1 MSTIDDANVNL
12 PNFELR
18 TINTL
23 SNINILQSEVIDILN
38 LLKVNK
44 AIGPDGISHRKPKY
58 TSETISV
65 PSIKLFNLS
74 LEQNIYPCLWKI
86 AHVTPLYK
94 KGDKSLAGNYRPVSL
109 ISCFGRASERVIFN
123 HVYNHIADN
132 NLLYKYQSGF
142 LLGHSTV
149 HHLIEIIHHTCLALE
164 NYETSCHSF
173 CEILK
178 AFDRVWHKGLILK
191 LEKV

>member
-44 AIGPDGISHRKPKY
+44 ATGPDGISHRMLKY

-86 AHVTPLYK
+86 AHVTPLYN
-94 KGDKSLAGNYRPVSL
+94 KGDKS
-109 ISCFGRASERVIFN
+109 
-123 HVYNHIADN
+123 
-132 NLLYKYQSGF
+132 
-142 LLGHSTV
+142 
-149 HHLIEIIHHTCLALE
+149 
-164 NYETSCHSF
+164 
-173 CEILK
+173 
-178 AFDRVWHKGLILK
+178 
-191 LEKV
+191 